1 MVFACFSRQNQ
12 QHKARRLRNPQT
24 SPGAVSRGQ
33 KSNDPCHAAVE
44 HTSVLAARGL
54 CRVCPAAFGSR
65 LRSRRDRTGADPP
78 DRERIQPHPKRV
90 LIPPLTPW
98 VESHPEARA
107 RLRTRI
113 PSSCRVSPGLEA
125 DESLP
130 PAETV
135 ILPECRRCR
144 LTHGSPPALIPR
156 PDAVRP
162 CSSTS
167 VIPRTGHA
175 RASAVTAQAV
185 SN

>member
-1 MVFACFSRQNQ
+1 
-12 QHKARRLRNPQT
+12 
-24 SPGAVSRGQ
+24 
-33 KSNDPCHAAVE
+33 
-44 HTSVLAARGL
+44 
-54 CRVCPAAFGSR
+54 
-65 LRSRRDRTGADPP
+65 
-78 DRERIQPHPKRV
+78 
-90 LIPPLTPW
+90 
-98 VESHPEARA
+98 
-107 RLRTRI
+107 LRTRI